1 MTTNAHNKYTDY
13 AEKVING
20 EIVAGLYIKQA
31 CERYL
36 AWMERTDIV
45 FDEQAADR
53 VVTFIEKLHH
63 YKGKTAGQRFILSD
77 WQRFVLYHVYGFY
90 WKGTDK
96 RVIRNVYLEC
106 ARKQGKSM
114 YIAALSLY
122 SLLADGEPSAEC
134 YVVANSAK
142 QANNL
147 YTMART
153 LAGQLDPKH
162 KHIESYRDT
171 LKFKATLSHL
181 KTLSYNPSA
190 ADGFNASFFVVDEYH
205 GAAKSEMYDVMKSS
219 QLQRKNPLAFV
230 ITTAGYNLNSPCYE
244 MRNVC
249 AEILANIKSDDTQ
262 AAFIYEMDEGDQW
275 DDPANFAKCNPN
287 LHITVEPEDITAEI
301 VRAKN
306 NNGAMAEVKTK
317 TLNMWLQSA
326 DVWIDA
332 VTVNNASKEIDIR
345 EYQGMTCYVGIDLAA
360 VEDLTAISLLFPMDD
375 GSLTF
380 KTFYFL
386 PQSALTSG
394 VNAPYYQRWHRNG
407 YLQITPGNVT
417 DYDYILN
424 LILQL
429 QQDYELFIAGVYY
442 DSYNATQFAINAT
455 NAGLYLQ
462 PFSQTLGAY
471 NKPTKE
477 FERLTKSGKVAID
490 NNPITRWCIANTAL
504 KIDTIND
511 NCKPVKKGT
520 KYEKI
525 DGVIAMITAL
535 GGMINKGSYYQN
547 ETK

>member
-45 FDEQAADR
+45 FDKQAADR

-77 WQRFVLYHVYGFY
+77 WQRFVLYNVYGFY

-96 RVIRNVYLEC
+96 RVVRNVYLEC

-171 LKFKATLSHL
+171 LKFKATLSHM

-230 ITTAGYNLNSPCYE
+230 ITTAGYNLNPPCYE

-275 DDPANFAKCNPN
+275 DDPANFAKCNHN

-332 VTVNNASKEIDIR
+332 VTVNNASKAIDIC

-407 YLQITPGNVT
+407 DPEQCIHFR
-417 DYDYILN
+417 
-424 LILQL
+424 Q
-429 QQDYELFIAGVYY
+429 
-442 DSYNATQFAINAT
+442 
-455 NAGLYLQ
+455 
-462 PFSQTLGAY
+462 
-471 NKPTKE
+471 
-477 FERLTKSGKVAID
+477 ERQ
-490 NNPITRWCIANTAL
+490 R
-504 KIDTIND
+504 
-511 NCKPVKKGT
+511 
-520 KYEKI
+520 
-525 DGVIAMITAL
+525 
-535 GGMINKGSYYQN
+535 
-547 ETK
+547 